1 MTQLLVK
8 LFTIPPHC
16 GFEAFLDIETDN
28 FVAKDIV
35 VIKERESMMMLD
47 SLIPYK
53 REMVDMFFTMLVL
66 VNKCFIAK
74 LHRLFHCYYLIWL
87 NLCDNGTLL
96 LCFLEVITQIY
107 EIE

>member
-16 GFEAFLDIETDN
+16 GFEAFLDIENAN
-28 FVAKDIV
+28 FVTKDNVI
-35 VIKERESMMMLD
+35 IKEMESMMMLD
-47 SLIPYK
+47 SLLPY
-53 REMVDMFFTMLVL
+53 REEMVDMFCTMLVL
-66 VNKCFIAK
+66 VNKCFMAT
-74 LHRLFHCYYLIWL
+74 LHRLFNCYCLIWL
-87 NLCDNGTLL
+87 NLCDNGTLI